1 MKLVVDIQ
9 NDSLSDLGK
18 AIKILERAKY
28 NRENNK
34 PLTEGFNEIGID
46 APKTTAAAQSNEPLS
61 KAAEAAKRQQE
72 LMGKIDLSTYFSKG

>member
-9 NDSLSDLGK
+9 SDSLADLAK
-18 AIKILERAKY
+18 AIRILERAKY

-34 PLTEGFNEIGID
+34 PLTEGFDELGVNASSSQKSSDSSGQLSR
-46 APKTTAAAQSNEPLS
+46 AAQ
-61 KAAEAAKRQQE
+61 EAKKQME